1 VPSGGYLGLT
11 NAKINDAQSGYETG
25 MSNVGALLAGADM
38 FNMGGLLDALMC
50 FDFAKAAI
58 DDEIAL
64 MLKRMQRGFEFS
76 DETLRLSLDVIGEA
90 GPAGMFLDKPQTY
103 ELMKSTMLLTEIADR
118 DPRNR
123 WQKMG
128 ALDAQARAMRKV
140 REILTRDH
148 PSLISPDVDAR
159 VRAAFPDLPA
169 GDCVP
174 PKEWARQSEKVA
186 A

>member
-1 VPSGGYLGLT
+1 
-11 NAKINDAQSGYETG
+11 
-25 MSNVGALLAGADM
+25 
-38 FNMGGLLDALMC
+38 LLDALMC
-50 FDFAKAAI
+50 FDFGKAAI

-64 MLKRMQRGFEFS
+64 MLKRIQRGFEFS
-76 DETLRLSLDVIGEA
+76 DEMMSLDVIGEA

-128 ALDAQARAMRKV
+128 ALDAQARAMNKV
-140 REILTRDH
+140 REILTHDH

-159 VRAAFPDLPA
+159 IRATFPDLPA

-174 PKEWARQSEKVA
+174 PKEWARQAQVA
-186 A
+186 VGANA